1 MDSIVMNEIA
11 HTFPNFNR
19 ANFEV
24 WKSIKEKFNATYI
37 VDVLIHADPINV

>member
-24 WKSIKEKFNATYI
+24 WKSIKKINATYI